1 MSRPIR
7 RPWKRIR
14 SAKATAAQDRLIAL
28 VERGIAAVVVEALI
42 GIGRAPASAG
52 PRRLAPLRTRPA
64 LGVSVGEQQS
74 HYCDTEQKTDRA
86 HGSSPSLSFRAA
98 NAKGEGRSS
107 LRDSSPAAATI
118 LRGAGDG
125 CQSVFSRSRA
135 GGRTTLSVL
144 VVTKCACPIA
154 LSFSIHHQAG
164 LDCNQYY
171 HLLWLPDYSGRKT
184 EQCAELRGEPSRG
197 FGVDRPAGYRF
208 AQGRSADRAEHSPS
222 PPQRSQPKCPRL

>member
-52 PRRLAPLRTRPA
+52 PRRLAPLRARPA

-74 HYCDTEQKTDRA
+74 HYCDTEQNKTDRA
-86 HGSSPSLSFRAA
+86 HGSSPSPSFRAA

-107 LRDSSPAAATI
+107 LTLA
-118 LRGAGDG
+118 DG
-125 CQSVFSRSRA
+125 TAPGF
-135 GGRTTLSVL
+135 
-144 VVTKCACPIA
+144 P
-154 LSFSIHHQAG
+154 
-164 LDCNQYY
+164 
-171 HLLWLPDYSGRKT
+171 
-184 EQCAELRGEPSRG
+184 RGEISTPMR
-197 FGVDRPAGYRF
+197 RIR
-208 AQGRSADRAEHSPS
+208 
-222 PPQRSQPKCPRL
+222 